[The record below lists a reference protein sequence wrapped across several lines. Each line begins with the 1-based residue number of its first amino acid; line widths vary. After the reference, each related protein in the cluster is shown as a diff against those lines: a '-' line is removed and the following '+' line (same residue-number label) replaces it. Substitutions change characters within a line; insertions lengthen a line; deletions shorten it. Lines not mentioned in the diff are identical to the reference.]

1 MSKPKRTGYAE
12 GETAVKRPRKP
23 QTCQRS
29 GVTRGSTRVSG
40 MCGPQLYDAEF
51 LRTVAKFDSALL
63 NFLGRQA
70 TFSVAKTATF
80 V

>member
-1 MSKPKRTGYAE
+1 
-12 GETAVKRPRKP
+12 
-23 QTCQRS
+23 
-29 GVTRGSTRVSG
+29 